1 MDKGT
6 PGHLGERVAFEEGRM
21 TAQKPTVSLTP
32 EEKQRLLQL
41 AREALEHGVRGQE
54 LPPVDWEALPPRL
67 REPGAS
73 FVTLYQGGNLRGCIG
88 GLEPRWPLAED
99 VRVHAVAAALQ
110 DPRFPPVTPQELPD
124 IEIEVSVLSPLQP
137 LSYRTPEDLIRHLRP
152 GVDGVL
158 LEDPESGARATF
170 LPQVWEKLPDP
181 RAFLSHLALK
191 AGLPPDAW
199 LHRPLR
205 IWTYQVEEFRG
216 GHPSGSP

>member
-1 MDKGT
+1 MAQDGPHSQT
-6 PGHLGERVAFEEGRM
+6 IAVIGGGIAGV
-21 TAQKPTVSLTP
+21 TA
-32 EEKQRLLQL
+32 
-41 AREALEHGVRGQE
+41 ALEAAETGYDVILIEKEPALGGRVTAGLE
-54 LPPVDWEALPPRL
+54 LPA
-67 REPGAS
+67 

-137 LSYRTPEDLIRHLRP
+137 LNYRTPEDLIRHLRP

-205 IWTYQVEEFRG
+205 IWTYQVEEFRE

>member
-1 MDKGT
+1 MTSKAT
-6 PGHLGERVAFEEGRM
+6 LHL
-21 TAQKPTVSLTP
+21 LTP
-32 EEKQRLLQL
+32 EEGRLLLRL
-41 AREALEHGVRGQE
+41 AREALEHGVRGRD
-54 LPPVDWEALPPRL
+54 LPPLDWDRLPSRL

-73 FVTLYQGGNLRGCIG
+73 FVTLYKRGDLRGCIG

-110 DPRFPPVTPQELPD
+110 DPRFPPVHPQELED
-124 IEIEVSVLSPLQP
+124 IRIEVSVLSPLEP
-137 LSYRTPEDLIRHLRP
+137 LAYDSPEDLVQKLRP

-158 LEDPESGARATF
+158 LEDPTSGARATF

-199 LHRPLR
+199 LQRPLKLWR
-205 IWTYQVEEFRG
+205 YQVEEW
-216 GHPSGSP
+216 HEAAPDEAS